1 MKRSGSLERAAAT
14 EETCDAE
21 NAIWPVSIRA
31 DHPALDATLDY
42 ICSHENVRSP
52 IVTDPPKQRC
62 PGCGAYNRVPQGR
75 LADSPKCGKCHAPI
89 FSAALGQFLDRHA
102 G

>member
-42 ICSHENVRSP
+42 ICSHENVWKATGSE
-52 IVTDPPKQRC
+52 IVQHYLSSNPS
-62 PGCGAYNRVPQGR
+62 V
-75 LADSPKCGKCHAPI
+75 
-89 FSAALGQFLDRHA
+89 
-102 G
+102 